1 MKFVRRS
8 ALGAVLLSALPS
20 VAAACS
26 ACILADPKTSGTY
39 LKMTLIMSAL
49 PLGLLAGVTYWLWRR
64 YSPRA
69 KAAGAATRPLQ
80 LRPDERLLERH
91 GA

>member
-1 MKFVRRS
+1 VRFSYRLLI
-8 ALGAVLLSALPS
+8 ATTLLSMIPAT
-20 VAAACS
+20 AIACS

-49 PLGLLAGVTYWLWRR
+49 PLTLLGGLTFWLWHR

-69 KAAGAATRPLQ
+69 RTSGSTRQPV
-80 LRPDERLLERH
+80 EIESGSSLLEH
-91 GA
+91 HKA